1 MEHLIAPQKY
11 VNPMIDVAFK
21 YLFGTEKNK
30 HLLKE
35 LLENVFKRKI
45 LDITYDNTEQIGDTL
60 ESRSAY
66 FDVVCKA
73 TDGPDFIVE
82 CQVRTQTY
90 FAERALF
97 YTSRMIANQAPKGD
111 WDYNFRPVYFLGL
124 MNFELPGSV
133 GKTDGYI
140 QSYSLRND
148 DNNTPMTD
156 KVRYVFMEVEPFE
169 KAYEDCTTFEEK
181 FLYYMKNLPTFVDK
195 PDTHNDKFFEELLM
209 EAEYLKMD
217 TETQAQYERRVKQM
231 RDAKNVEDYMI
242 KTSIAKGLKQGMEK
256 GLEEGLAKGLA
267 KGRAEGRAEG
277 LAEGE
282 AKARI
287 ELAQSML
294 ADGLDAAFVS
304 KHVHLPLE
312 EVLALQKQYGKP
324 DGEPHDA

>member
-60 ESRSAY
+60 ENRSAY

-124 MNFELPGSV
+124 VNFELPESV
-133 GKTDGYI
+133 GKTNGHI

-217 TETQAQYERRVKQM
+217 TETQAQYDRRVKQM

-242 KTSIAKGLKQGMEK
+242 KTSIAKGLKQG
-256 GLEEGLAKGLA
+256 LEEGLAKGLE
-267 KGRAEGRAEG
+267 KGLEEGLEKGRAEG

-287 ELAQSML
+287 ELTQSML
-294 ADGLDAAFVS
+294 ADGLNAAFVS
-304 KHVHLPLE
+304 KHAHLPLE
-312 EVLALQKQYGKP
+312 VVLALQKQYGKP

>member
-82 CQVRTQTY
+82 CQVRTQTF

-124 MNFELPGSV
+124 VNFELPESV

-181 FLYYMKNLPTFVDK
+181 CGQTRH
-195 PDTHNDKFFEELLM
+195 T
-209 EAEYLKMD
+209 
-217 TETQAQYERRVKQM
+217 
-231 RDAKNVEDYMI
+231 
-242 KTSIAKGLKQGMEK
+242 
-256 GLEEGLAKGLA
+256 
-267 KGRAEGRAEG
+267 
-277 LAEGE
+277 
-282 AKARI
+282 
-287 ELAQSML
+287 
-294 ADGLDAAFVS
+294 
-304 KHVHLPLE
+304 
-312 EVLALQKQYGKP
+312 
-324 DGEPHDA
+324 